1 MGVGWVVKTV
11 NELICWVVMYVT
23 QLQVLVS
30 SKHGYEWVV
39 DLYVPQ
45 NFIGSSRCLPQHITK
60 KVKPLIS
67 WHVRAICREQ

>member
-11 NELICWVVMYVT
+11 NELICWVVMYAT

-39 DLYVPQ
+39 DFFCPSK
-45 NFIGSSRCLPQHITK
+45 FHRK
-60 KVKPLIS
+60 F
-67 WHVRAICREQ
+67 